1 MDEVQSVGWA
11 ATMDT
16 LKARVVNGRLV
27 LDEPCTLPEGTVLE
41 LVVADDG
48 DDLTDEER
56 QALHADLESAWDGA
70 KKREGLTPTRDLIQE
85 LRRSK

>member
-1 MDEVQSVGWA
+1 
-11 ATMDT
+11 MDT

-48 DDLTDEER
+48 DDLTDQER
-56 QALHADLESAWDGA
+56 ESLHAELESAWEGA
-70 KKREGLTPTRDLIQE
+70 KRRENLKPTRDLVQE
-85 LRRSK
+85 LRTKR